1 MLREAF
7 YYLLGGVTFLPLCIL
22 GAFLHFYFN
31 APSTGQT
38 GPPSIEADV
47 ELTHEKKLAA
57 LDLAARNAALH
68 AEIEKAKGKDHP
80 QGDATAP
87 PTAKRLGSG
96 PAKDS
101 SAPKPFSSGW
111 LTVRPTFE
119 SDKDNASN
127 SGTGTNSPAAI
138 PASLVEGE
146 SDSSRLHSEDE
157 GTGPEGSEGSVAPS
171 KTTAAPVNASTGYMS
186 QMYRGILDYRISKGN
201 AKKPANDNS
210 NARSANTSTGSRAT
224 PTGTAGKENFF
235 CILKSP
241 ILYLYSDDTA
251 NPNTECH
258 AAIDLRG
265 KRVSIFVA
273 GLGDTLGDLDPEQP
287 AATQQG
293 GTTTDDDQLGDGAA
307 DQEAFDAKRA
317 WNKAKL
323 AVVRDGELFMKRNAI
338 RIVGPAG
345 ERKTGRASHLG
356 RRRPQW
362 FIFCKNNYV
371 MEDWYH
377 ALLQASLLPDS
388 SLSTKLADEGP
399 VDLLPRLFGKLGDP
413 IGPTFSQED
422 MASLLVSLDSL
433 PDPLPLRWLNAL
445 VGRIF
450 FSIYRTA
457 WLENYIISKMMKKIN
472 RVKTPGFLGDI
483 KVEEVD
489 VGRRAPGFSRPMLK
503 ALTSEGEASM
513 EIAVHYVGEVRITIS
528 TTLTLSLGTRFKP
541 YNIPIVLAVV
551 LRSLEGN
558 LLLHVKRPPSN
569 RLWFGFTTMP
579 KMEIDI
585 EPVVSERKV
594 QWGMVTRLIE
604 GRLKELLNESI
615 VVPNM
620 DDISFF
626 DTRSLPLRGG
636 IFADAAKS
644 SDVRQAEVKDSSN
657 PAAATNASS
666 ATQQDR
672 DTKSKTSSIKTSD
685 LLAANKVGAISAP
698 VSGSATPVTP
708 DCTNVATPRDGL
720 ADEDG
725 ETSSIKTSAS
735 SNQAI
740 RNRKAGAE
748 PLSTSLKE
756 PSLSTSRTS
765 SPAAAGLSDLLSR
778 DLAAGGG
785 STLSGSPPR
794 QDSQGSKRRTWF
806 GSGPKSSV
814 SSVASS
820 SGLSSLGLGAASRRE
835 QSSLA
840 LGNASIER
848 PSQRSHSAS
857 ASGRSESA
865 LSVPTSE
872 GSIRAVSDS
881 ASINTSASPVRSPS
895 LLSTADD
902 IKENGRAAADK
913 PIASTPDATH
923 LQRTSSHET
932 KQGNAGGMSANPS
945 LIVSSASDPL
955 LAIETD
961 ALTSTDPAHG
971 KKSALGAPSHADV
984 DDERDFVESTSSLTH
999 STRSSLRSSRSDVA
1013 HLLDAKKEM
1022 MGDGSELART
1032 ESTEGSTKSG
1042 FISASRQ
1049 TSRSSEAGDAS
1060 TAQRTMMAPPPPPRR
1075 PTEASNQNRSTP
1087 RQDAASALSSVQ
1099 RNRYGLNEGDRSTG
1113 AEGTNALAGS
1123 TSAMLLT
1130 SWNKAKASMADKESR
1145 QAAARDAKDAI
1156 KRGWANWN
1164 LKRAEAKQRPP
1175 EYDDSDSRPSQ
1186 DSMTRSQS
1194 SRLSLVPGKSAWL
1207 ASSPPD
1213 PTSFG
1218 LGFDKSSPEDTR
1230 STLRDKHG
1238 SMAYYARNNL
1248 TDTDDDNV
1256 SVHSNSSNRQPYR
1269 ELRASKKVQGFDS
1282 GALADR
1288 TSESGRGSSVSSAKL
1303 ASTAS
1308 LGTTLST
1315 SSMSPGDSQWDA
1327 EIPSLTPPAPAFRE
1341 KEADAEYKRRG
1352 IERTSSNE
1360 ASPAAINPPA
1370 LPQRKPS
1377 SSISST
1383 GQSAGGGVV
1392 SFIPPAPSATTELAS
1407 TSSLSAKE
1415 IEPVKQDDVQSNQL
1429 SSSSANGE
1437 SIPAVEV
1444 SASLSEPRTPE
1455 RRLDGEPKLP
1465 PSNAKVQTASQDV
1478 FERLDQ
1484 GLPDKKAAESTSE
1497 TSDASVVPIVASVAP
1512 PAEFS
1517 LPEFESSKA
1526 AETAPDVTSA
1536 DKTPVKAEQAYS
1548 PLPPEVSSPSLGSG
1562 IKKQPVRATMMA
1574 VPGIP
1579 SMQKAGPQ
1587 SFSAPPPPA
1596 PEPASD
1602 AETSPAS
1609 AFRASSLFKIPSFG
1623 SPILTGGAAMK
1634 SGGGKEGVPPP
1645 VPARPGAEAKT
1656 GEGESALGLSQMD
1669 SQPSIG
1675 SKAEGERSK
1684 PSSNSSTGQP
1694 PVNADRDGGDDGTT
1708 FADVAKAEGPAAD
1721 PEFEQAQM
1729 DAGKTIQIGSKE
1741 VKVPSAETVSKVT
1754 TQQSTTHS
1762 DDVTR

>member
-31 APSTGQT
+31 APSTRQN

-68 AEIEKAKGKDHP
+68 AEIENAKGKDHP

-87 PTAKRLGSG
+87 STAKRLGSG

-101 SAPKPFSSGW
+101 SVPKPFSSGW
-111 LTVRPTFE
+111 LTVRPTFD
-119 SDKDNASN
+119 SDKDNANAANGS
-127 SGTGTNSPAAI
+127 NSPAAI
-138 PASLVEGE
+138 PASLIEGE
-146 SDSSRLHSEDE
+146 SDSSQLHSEDE
-157 GTGPEGSEGSVAPS
+157 G
-171 KTTAAPVNASTGYMS
+171 AAPDSKAPATPANAGAGYMS
-186 QMYRGILDYRISKGN
+186 QMYRGILDYRIGKKN
-201 AKKPANDNS
+201 AKKPANDIS
-210 NARSANTSTGSRAT
+210 NARSAPTSTGTTAT

-241 ILYLYSDDTA
+241 ILYLYSSDDTA

-287 AATQQG
+287 ASTQHG
-293 GTTTDDDQLGDGAA
+293 GTTTDNEQLADGAV
-307 DQEAFDAKRA
+307 DQQGFNAKQAWKKAKRA
-317 WNKAKL
+317 L
-323 AVVRDGELFMKRNAI
+323 VRDGELFMKRNAI
-338 RIVGPAG
+338 RIVGSAS
-345 ERKTGRASHLG
+345 ERKKGRTTHLG

-362 FIFCKNNYV
+362 FIFCKNNFV

-377 ALLQASLLPDS
+377 ALLQASLLSDS
-388 SLSTKLADEGP
+388 SLSTKLPDDGAA
-399 VDLLPRLFGKLGDP
+399 DLLSRLFGKLGDP

-457 WLENYIISKMMKKIN
+457 WLEDYIISKMMKKIN

-513 EIAVHYVGEVRITIS
+513 EVAVHYVGEIRIMIS
-528 TTLTLSLGTRFKP
+528 TTLTLSLGARFKP

-558 LLLHVKRPPSN
+558 LLLHVKRPPSS

-585 EPVVSERKV
+585 EPVVSARKV

-636 IFADAAKS
+636 IFADAAKK
-644 SDVRQAEVKDSSN
+644 SDVLQAEVKEPSD
-657 PAAATNASS
+657 PAAAATTTT
-666 ATQQDR
+666 ATQQER
-672 DTKSKTSSIKTSD
+672 DAKPKTSSIKISD
-685 LLAANKVGAISAP
+685 LLAANKVGAVSAP
-698 VSGSATPVTP
+698 VSGAATPVT
-708 DCTNVATPRDGL
+708 DGASASTPRDAR

-725 ETSSIKTSAS
+725 ETSSVKTSAS
-735 SNQAI
+735 STQAL
-740 RNRKAGAE
+740 RNRKTGAE
-748 PLSTSLKE
+748 PSSISLKE
-756 PSLSTSRTS
+756 PSSSTARTS

-794 QDSQGSKRRTWF
+794 QDSQSAKRRTWF

-814 SSVASS
+814 SSVASA

-857 ASGRSESA
+857 VSGRSESV

-881 ASINTSASPVRSPS
+881 ASISTGISPVRSPS
-895 LLSTADD
+895 ILSTADD
-902 IKENGRAAADK
+902 VKAEERTT
-913 PIASTPDATH
+913 SDALTEM
-923 LQRTSSHET
+923 QRTGSQET
-932 KQGNAGGMSANPS
+932 KPVKSGSTSGNPS
-945 LIVSSASDPL
+945 FIVSSALEPL
-955 LAIETD
+955 LALDTD
-961 ALTSTDPAHG
+961 AVKPVDPARE
-971 KKSALGAPSHADV
+971 KRTTLEAPSVHDG
-984 DDERDFVESTSSLTH
+984 DDERDFVESPASLTH
-999 STRSSLRSSRSDVA
+999 STKSSLRGSRSDVA
-1013 HLLDAKKEM
+1013 HLQNAKKM
-1022 MGDGSELART
+1022 FDDGSELART
-1032 ESTEGSTKSG
+1032 ESTEGSA
-1042 FISASRQ
+1042 ISDFAPASR
-1049 TSRSSEAGDAS
+1049 TSSRSSEAGDATS
-1060 TAQRTMMAPPPPPRR
+1060 AQRSMAPPPPPPRR
-1075 PTEASNQNRSTP
+1075 PNEAPRETRSVP

-1099 RNRYGLNEGDRSTG
+1099 RSRYGLNESAHG
-1113 AEGTNALAGS
+1113 AEEGADAMAGS

-1130 SWNKAKASMADKESR
+1130 SWNKAKASMADKEAR

-1164 LKRAEAKQRPP
+1164 SKRAEAKQRPP
-1175 EYDDSDSRPSQ
+1175 EYEETDSRQSR
-1186 DSMTRSQS
+1186 DSMTQSQS
-1194 SRLSLVPGKSAWL
+1194 SRLSLIPGKSAWL

-1218 LGFDKSSPEDTR
+1218 LGFDKASPEDTLN
-1230 STLRDKHG
+1230 TLRDKHG
-1238 SMAYYARNNL
+1238 SAGYYARNNL

-1256 SVHSNSSNRQPYR
+1256 SIYSNSSNRQPYR
-1269 ELRASKKVQGFDS
+1269 ELRASKVHGFD
-1282 GALADR
+1282 GALTDR
-1288 TSESGRGSSVSSAKL
+1288 TPESDRGPSVSSLKL

-1308 LGTTLST
+1308 LADTRSNSST
-1315 SSMSPGDSQWDA
+1315 SVGDSQWDA
-1327 EIPSLTPPAPAFRE
+1327 EIPYLTPPAPAFHE
-1341 KEADAEYKRRG
+1341 KEGGAESKRRG

-1360 ASPAAINPPA
+1360 TSPAAIIPPA
-1370 LPQRKPS
+1370 LPQRRPS
-1377 SSISST
+1377 SSVSST
-1383 GQSAGGGVV
+1383 GQSGVGGIV
-1392 SFIPPAPSATTELAS
+1392 SFIPPAPSATTTLAS
-1407 TSSLSAKE
+1407 TSSLSAQE
-1415 IEPVKQDDVQSNQL
+1415 IEPVKQDDAQNEQPASYAVD
-1429 SSSSANGE
+1429 GE
-1437 SIPAVEV
+1437 STLAAETSAV
-1444 SASLSEPRTPE
+1444 LPEPRTPK
-1455 RRLDGEPKLP
+1455 RRVDGGENKV
-1465 PSNAKVQTASQDV
+1465 SSSDVKVQKASQDV
-1478 FERLDQ
+1478 FDKLDQ
-1484 GLPDKKAAESTSE
+1484 ALPDKQAAAKPGEAADAVSAPTEASSLATNETPEAKPE
-1497 TSDASVVPIVASVAP
+1497 TSQADDA
-1512 PAEFS
+1512 
-1517 LPEFESSKA
+1517 A
-1526 AETAPDVTSA
+1526 AA
-1536 DKTPVKAEQAYS
+1536 KTPSKTERSYS
-1548 PLPPEVSSPSLGSG
+1548 PIPPELSSPSLGSG
-1562 IKKQPVRATMMA
+1562 IKKQPGRATMMA

-1596 PEPASD
+1596 SQPMSV

-1623 SPILTGGAAMK
+1623 SPILAGGAAMK
-1634 SGGGKEGVPPP
+1634 GGGSKQGEGATMPPL
-1645 VPARPGAEAKT
+1645 VPARPGAEAK
-1656 GEGESALGLSQMD
+1656 GGDEGSALGLSQMHRRA
-1669 SQPSIG
+1669 STGVKAYESASKSIG
-1675 SKAEGERSK
+1675 CSAVE
-1684 PSSNSSTGQP
+1684 QP
-1694 PVNADRDGGDDGTT
+1694 LTDDKTADAGDRTT
-1708 FADVAKAEGPAAD
+1708 FAEVAEAEGPAED
-1721 PEFEQAQM
+1721 PEFEQAQL
-1729 DAGKTIQIGSKE
+1729 DAGETFQVGSKE
-1741 VKVPSAETVSKVT
+1741 LKLPSA
-1754 TQQSTTHS
+1754 TQTAAKTESQEG
-1762 DDVTR
+1762 